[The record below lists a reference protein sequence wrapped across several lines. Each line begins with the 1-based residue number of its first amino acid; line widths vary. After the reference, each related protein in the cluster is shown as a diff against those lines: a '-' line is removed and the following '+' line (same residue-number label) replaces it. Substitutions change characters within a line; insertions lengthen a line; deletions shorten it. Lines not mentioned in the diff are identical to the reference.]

1 MTNAKKILIAL
12 LGVGILCVAIFGI
25 PLLPQVSAST
35 NSYAQSVSSDTTST
49 ASPSP
54 SPSPTVIPPAS
65 KVTVRR
71 ALKQERVAKRAWKEW
86 NHARWCFGY
95 KSVAFRK
102 HSSCR
107 PPRLASEAV
116 WLAAG
121 KAWRVDTRLYRHR
134 FKLLWHEM
142 NHPHG
147 NAWERWRPLVKWT
160 WPANLVNTVISIIHW
175 ESSGQEFVYNHG
187 GSGAYGLM
195 QLLPRPAGVTYAYD
209 QLVYAYWHK
218 YVAAGYS
225 WSPWAGCRAFG
236 Y

>member
-12 LGVGILCVAIFGI
+12 VGAGILCVAIFGI
-25 PLLPQVSAST
+25 LLLPPVSASN
-35 NSYAQSVSSDTTST
+35 NSYVSVISSDTTT
-49 ASPSP
+49 TPSPSP

-65 KVTVRR
+65 SATVRH
-71 ALKQERVAKRAWKEW
+71 ALKQERIAKRAWKEW
-86 NHARWCFGY
+86 NHARWCFGQNP
-95 KSVAFRK
+95 VAFRK
-102 HSSCR
+102 HSSRR
-107 PPRLASEAV
+107 PARFESETT

-134 FKLLWHEM
+134 FNLLWHEM

-147 NAWERWRPLVKWT
+147 NAWERWRPLVRWT
-160 WPANLVNTVISIIHW
+160 WPANLVDTVVAIIHY
-175 ESSGQEFVYNHG
+175 ESSGGEFKYNME

-195 QLLPRPAGVTYAYD
+195 QLLPRPAGVTYAYE
-209 QLVYAYWHK
+209 QLVYAYKHK

-225 WSPWAGCRAFG
+225 WSPWAGCRAFS